1 MFVLS
6 EQNAFAYLVSL
17 GICDR
22 QNIPIEIRPLPGK
35 NLNLHLKFANSPDWL
50 VKQEVIDQQGC
61 CELFMGEWA
70 VQDLINSIPRLA
82 PLRTFIPPIIH
93 YDRSAAILVS
103 QFLEG
108 HQNLELYCEAL
119 DCPFDREIAAMLGR
133 HLGTLHR
140 LTYQSGETVIRDHL
154 ERLYPDAVRSS
165 PPSDFLVLEP
175 FIPEQFGWLR
185 KDALTFFRWYQSQ
198 PDLIQALEI
207 LSKTWSA
214 CCLTHQDL
222 QFGNW
227 LINCETRSLQLIDW
241 ERGGWGDPLTDLA
254 TLLTYP
260 LQQWLSSL
268 PSPAFG
274 SWQQRCDAAS
284 LPFDRLQP
292 SLIALTSSYFE
303 VFPEAWSKDALPR
316 VLQWMGRRLIYEVET
331 YIQYHCPIGAVEA
344 NLLHFAQQLILHPD
358 VLVPVLF
365 DQIP

>member
-1 MFVLS
+1 MFRLS
-6 EQNAFAYLVSL
+6 EQNAFAYLVDL

-22 QNIPIEIRPLPGK
+22 ESIPIDILPLPGK
-35 NLNLHLKFANSPDWL
+35 NLSLHLKFANSPGWL

-61 CELFMGEWA
+61 CELFLAEWA
-70 VQDLINSIPRLA
+70 VQDLINSIPSLA
-82 PLRTFIPPIIH
+82 PLRTFVPPIAH
-93 YDRSAAILVS
+93 YDRSAAVLVS
-103 QFLEG
+103 QFLEE
-108 HQNLELYCEAL
+108 HQSLELYSQAL
-119 DCPFDREIAAMLGR
+119 DCPLDRETAAMMGR
-133 HLGTLHR
+133 YLGTLHR
-140 LTYQSGETVIRDHL
+140 LTHQSDGTMICDHL
-154 ERLYPDAVRSS
+154 ERLCPIAVRSN
-165 PPSDFLVLEP
+165 PPSDFLALEP
-175 FIPEQFGWLR
+175 FVPEQFGWLR
-185 KDALTFFRWYQSQ
+185 QDALTFFRWYQSQ
-198 PDLIQALEI
+198 PDLIQALET

-227 LINCETRSLQLIDW
+227 LINRETRSLQLIDW

-268 PSPAFG
+268 PPPTFG

-284 LPFDRLQP
+284 FPFDTLQS
-292 SLIALTSSYFE
+292 SLVALTSSYF
-303 VFPEAWSKDALPR
+303 VAFPEALLKDALPR
-316 VLQWMGRRLIYEVET
+316 ILQWMGRRLIYEVET
-331 YIQYHCPIGAVEA
+331 HIQYHCPIGAVEA